1 MLEGKKNKEWYDNS
15 RIISL
20 LAIISS
26 LIVVG
31 IGQSLT
37 IKMGFST
44 GGVFSNR
51 LNANFMYLI
60 MALYFALINFKI
72 GKKYFNYLNLGIII
86 LHGIIGVTS
95 IFTVIQLSSSGTI
108 NFLAAL
114 ISSILNISIFIYML
128 YSLFLGT
135 RYYEEFKLSNSL
147 LNEFSNDNYF
157 YSIVIVSLFITL
169 INIFTINLDTVHLY
183 VFKSIYTILLARYI
197 YLYREYYNDDSDKL
211 FSEIKEIREDVPH
224 IKTIKNNVSKTK
236 FNFYQKFSIVLFLIL
251 LVVGAILGNSY
262 PVCSNKI
269 VYSSLCEFN
278 ILLMLEVWFG
288 SLALCFLYFELGKII
303 ELLSK
308 RGKK

>member
-128 YSLFLGT
+128 YSLFWVLGIMRSLNYLI
-135 RYYEEFKLSNSL
+135 RY
-147 LNEFSNDNYF
+147 
-157 YSIVIVSLFITL
+157 
-169 INIFTINLDTVHLY
+169 
-183 VFKSIYTILLARYI
+183 
-197 YLYREYYNDDSDKL
+197 
-211 FSEIKEIREDVPH
+211 
-224 IKTIKNNVSKTK
+224 
-236 FNFYQKFSIVLFLIL
+236 
-251 LVVGAILGNSY
+251 
-262 PVCSNKI
+262 
-269 VYSSLCEFN
+269 
-278 ILLMLEVWFG
+278 
-288 SLALCFLYFELGKII
+288 
-303 ELLSK
+303 
-308 RGKK
+308 

>member
-95 IFTVIQLSSSGTI
+95 IFTVIQLSSSG
-108 NFLAAL
+108 
-114 ISSILNISIFIYML
+114 SSIN
-128 YSLFLGT
+128 
-135 RYYEEFKLSNSL
+135 
-147 LNEFSNDNYF
+147 
-157 YSIVIVSLFITL
+157 
-169 INIFTINLDTVHLY
+169 
-183 VFKSIYTILLARYI
+183 
-197 YLYREYYNDDSDKL
+197 
-211 FSEIKEIREDVPH
+211 
-224 IKTIKNNVSKTK
+224 
-236 FNFYQKFSIVLFLIL
+236 
-251 LVVGAILGNSY
+251 
-262 PVCSNKI
+262 
-269 VYSSLCEFN
+269 
-278 ILLMLEVWFG
+278 
-288 SLALCFLYFELGKII
+288 
-303 ELLSK
+303 
-308 RGKK
+308 